1 VQAVDEVVNGNIP
14 LDGEEDVVK
23 LTTQAMVVDLM
34 DNFPETADE
43 LVESDLMEYVPKP
56 WRDNRKPEV
65 RSTPWHAIHAC

>member
-1 VQAVDEVVNGNIP
+1 MVNGNIP

-65 RSTPWHAIHAC
+65 RSRP

>member
-65 RSTPWHAIHAC
+65 RSRP